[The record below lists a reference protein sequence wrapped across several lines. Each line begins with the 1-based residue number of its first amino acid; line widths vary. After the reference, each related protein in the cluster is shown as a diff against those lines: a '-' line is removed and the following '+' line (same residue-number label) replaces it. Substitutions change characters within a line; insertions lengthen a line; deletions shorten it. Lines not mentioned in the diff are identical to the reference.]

1 MKIRKA
7 TINDR
12 EQLRL
17 LEQRVVDAERPF
29 NSSIKSGS
37 PIYYDLDDLL
47 VNDNA
52 YLLVIEVENR
62 IIATGYSQI
71 RPSKHSLRHNTHA
84 YLGFMYVCPKFRG
97 KGLNKALTDKL
108 ICWSRNK
115 GINAVYLDVYS
126 DNRSA
131 IRAYEKLGFEPSLLE
146 MKLLL

>member
-1 MKIRKA
+1 
-7 TINDR
+7 
-12 EQLRL
+12 
-17 LEQRVVDAERPF
+17 
-29 NSSIKSGS
+29 
-37 PIYYDLDDLL
+37 
-47 VNDNA
+47 
-52 YLLVIEVENR
+52 
-62 IIATGYSQI
+62 
-71 RPSKHSLRHNTHA
+71 
-84 YLGFMYVCPKFRG
+84 MYVCPKFRG